1 MKHKSFINEVYKMQ
15 TIVNIKGMTCMG
27 CVRSVKN
34 VLEEIS
40 GVSSTDVSLED
51 KQATIQYDAKKTNEN
66 HFKEAIV
73 GAGFEVII

>member
-1 MKHKSFINEVYKMQ
+1 
-15 TIVNIKGMTCMG
+15 MG